1 MIAFWTFCVSGLQAW
16 IIFGILFCVEI
27 SKWYYFGIPFY
38 TSYSCKIL
46 IYLKLNTKQC
56 HNMYLQQQFRKETYF
71 EQRVLYLC
79 QWLGTWVVSV
89 IHLVPLTKLK
99 SDAKFQLFYTLTR
112 FDSMSFILDPLKK
125 QSVRIYLSIVASK
138 MTQILLSF
146 FPVFN
151 GLSWKLLQNSSLAIK
166 WVLIF
171 NSFSLCFKNVLV
183 TTF

>member
-16 IIFGILFCVEI
+16 ILFCVEI

-46 IYLKLNTKQC
+46 ICLKLNTKEC
-56 HNMYLQQQFRKETYF
+56 HNMYLQQQFRNETCF

-89 IHLVPLTKLK
+89 IHLVPLSKLK
-99 SDAKFQLFYTLTR
+99 YETKFQLFDTLTR
-112 FDSMSFILDPLKK
+112 FDSMSFILDPLKF

-138 MTQILLSF
+138 ITQILLSF
-146 FPVFN
+146 LPVFS
-151 GLSWKLLQNSSLAIK
+151 GLSWKLLLNSSLA
-166 WVLIF
+166 
-171 NSFSLCFKNVLV
+171 
-183 TTF
+183 TQ